1 MIYLPDGF
9 DAAALFANLFTLA
22 AGPVGIAFLIAFGLI
37 VKNMLK
43 NAPK

>member
-1 MIYLPDGF
+1 MIQLPEGF
-9 DAAALFANLFTLA
+9 DVSALFSNFFTLA
-22 AGPVGIAFLIAFGLI
+22 AAPVGIAFLIAFGLM